1 MDDQHVI
8 FDADINWYFK
18 IHNSPIGGGE
28 GSTIYSKLKTEHI
41 HPEAGETAHDLADR
55 IIRSADG
62 IIRGMA
68 EMLKTAPDDITL
80 ITYEEYKENA
90 YTDDD
95 YDDDDE

>member
-1 MDDQHVI
+1 
-8 FDADINWYFK
+8 
-18 IHNSPIGGGE
+18 
-28 GSTIYSKLKTEHI
+28 
-41 HPEAGETAHDLADR
+41 
-55 IIRSADG
+55 
-62 IIRGMA
+62 MA